1 VNLIKKLLQ
10 FKTRKE
16 VKNNMKKILFT
27 ILLTVAS
34 VSFGANFRN
43 GNDLY
48 DQLRSKDKDI
58 DMVKYLVGSGYVL
71 GVVDTRF
78 EKCNFDNVVAGQL
91 VDTVALYLTN
101 RPEMRQYTA
110 SSIVILAIKEKF
122 NCK

>member
-1 VNLIKKLLQ
+1 
-10 FKTRKE
+10 
-16 VKNNMKKILFT
+16 M
-27 ILLTVAS
+27 LTVAS

>member
-1 VNLIKKLLQ
+1 
-10 FKTRKE
+10 
-16 VKNNMKKILFT
+16 MKKILFV
-27 ILLTVAS
+27 IFLSFSSA
-34 VSFGANFRN
+34 SFGGSFKS

-48 DQLRSKDKDI
+48 EQLKSKDTENI
-58 DMVKYLVGSGYVL
+58 RYLVGSGYVL

-78 EKCNFDNVVAGQL
+78 EKCNLDNVVAVQL
-91 VDTVALYLTN
+91 VDTVLLYLTN

>member
-27 ILLTVAS
+27 ILLSFAS
-34 VSFGANFRN
+34 VSFGSNFKG

-48 DQLRSKDKDI
+48 EQLKSKDTEI
-58 DMVKYLVGSGYVL
+58 VKYLVGSGYVI

-78 EKCNFDNVVAGQL
+78 EKCNFDNVVAAQL
-91 VDTVALYLTN
+91 VDTVLLYLTN
-101 RPEMRQYTA
+101 HPEMRQYTA
-110 SSIVILAIKEKF
+110 SSLVIFAIKEKF